1 MASKTTKDIRVTA
14 TSKIWLCAT
23 AMLAICIPLVAVA
36 HSGGAIIP
44 LVVIAGAAISTVGVW
59 GGFSKRSINSSSI
72 KSIQEMEQRIAN
84 LETICSSQELELH
97 SKLKR
102 LESKEHI

>member
-1 MASKTTKDIRVTA
+1 MARKNTKDIRAAA
-14 TSKIWLCAT
+14 TSRIWLCAT
-23 AMLAICIPLVAVA
+23 AMLAICIPLVAVI
-36 HSGGAIIP
+36 HSGGVIIP

-59 GGFSKRSINSSSI
+59 GGFNNRAINSSS

>member
-1 MASKTTKDIRVTA
+1 MASKTTKDIRVAA
-14 TSKIWLCAT
+14 TSKIWLFAT
-23 AMLAICIPLVAVA
+23 GMLAICIPLVAIT
-36 HSGGAIIP
+36 HSDAIIP
-44 LVVIAGAAISTVGVW
+44 LVVMASAAISTVAVW
-59 GGFSKRSINSSSI
+59 GGFGKGSINAST
-72 KSIQEMEQRIAN
+72 KSMQEMEQRIAN

>member
-1 MASKTTKDIRVTA
+1 
-14 TSKIWLCAT
+14 
-23 AMLAICIPLVAVA
+23 
-36 HSGGAIIP
+36 
-44 LVVIAGAAISTVGVW
+44 
-59 GGFSKRSINSSSI
+59 
-72 KSIQEMEQRIAN
+72 MEQRIAN